1 MQWKQSRL
9 ILILVVTFTALWYVY
24 PSARLVA
31 HHNNIMLLSDEDV
44 AALEDRAI
52 NLGLDLVGGVY
63 VALEVDKTDLP
74 EDEARDVIERAMQ
87 VISNRVNEFGV
98 AEPII
103 QQEGE
108 DRIIVELPGIQD
120 VNRALSLIQQTAQ
133 LEFKMLRDGLELNT
147 FIDRTDALVA
157 NRDTSSTDSLGAQLF
172 SDATATNPLSSL
184 IDVNG
189 SEFVA
194 SAIDTG
200 RVNAIL
206 RRPDVQ
212 ALLPPEGQ
220 IASGVVEDNQ
230 LGQRVQSYYY
240 MNSLPEMTGASL
252 EDAYPETGSTQDIS
266 NVGLAQVGF
275 TTTDDGAREFAR
287 ITGAN
292 IGRRMAI
299 ILDGRVFSAPTIQS
313 RIPNGSGVITG
324 IGSLEEARDLS
335 IVLRAGALPA
345 PMTIIDKQVVGPSL
359 GRDAISSG
367 QTASILGLITVLFFM
382 YGYYRTSGLLANF
395 ALALNLLF
403 LLGVLAGFQATLTL
417 PGIAGIILTMGMSVD
432 ANILIFER
440 IKEEIRSGKKTIRQS
455 IDSGYGNAIRTII
468 DANITTLITAL
479 ALYQFGT
486 GPIKGFALTLSFGI
500 VISMF
505 TAITVT
511 RALYDR
517 LTDRWNVE
525 KLSIGKADPF
535 GKVNF
540 GFMRFGK
547 AAFIITWTVILI
559 GLVTIGARGGLK
571 WGVDFQGGSLL
582 EVSFNPPVPVQD
594 IRNALGAVDL
604 DGTIVD
610 LTQSEIKEFGSEG
623 NVLIRSAG
631 EDWDEQQVA
640 TAVKAALVTKF
651 PESLKGGESNWLR
664 REGNVSPKIGKE
676 LTVDALGAVMWSIIG
691 IVIYIAIRFR
701 HVGGFRFG
709 IGAITALVHDVL
721 IVIAAFS
728 IISED
733 ITMAVVA
740 ALLTVVG
747 YSTNDTIVVFDR
759 IREGLGRS
767 RKEGFSTVV
776 DTCINECLNRT
787 MMTSITVLLVL
798 AFLLAGS
805 QSTNFGFA
813 LALTFG
819 VITGTYSSIFVASPI
834 VVWWHD
840 WVTSKREK
848 MRKSRGSKKK
858 PSRARSASGKQNDKV
873 AGGTAAG

>member
-1 MQWKQSRL
+1 MQWKHSRL

-31 HHNNIMLLSDEDV
+31 HHNDIMPLSDEDV

-63 VALEVDKTDLP
+63 VALEVDKTNLP

-103 QQEGE
+103 QQQGE

-147 FIDRTDALVA
+147 FIDRADALVA

-184 IDVNG
+184 IDVSG

-194 SAIDTG
+194 SAVDTG

-212 ALLPPEGQ
+212 ALLPSEGQ
-220 IASGVVEDNQ
+220 IASGVVESNQ

-252 EDAYPETGSTQDIS
+252 EDAYPETGSAQDIS

-324 IGSLEEARDLS
+324 IGSLEEAKDLS

-382 YGYYRTSGLLANF
+382 YGYYRTSGLIANF

-440 IKEEIRSGKKTIRQS
+440 IKEEIRTGKKTIRQS
-455 IDSGYGNAIRTII
+455 IDSGYGNAIRTIV

-486 GPIKGFALTLSFGI
+486 GPIKGFAITLSFGI

-511 RALYDR
+511 RALYDG
-517 LTDRWNVE
+517 LTERWNVE

-540 GFMRFGK
+540 SFMKFGK

-559 GLVTIGARGGLK
+559 GLVTVGVRGGLK

-582 EVSFNPPVPVQD
+582 EVSFNPPVPIQD

-610 LTQSEIKEFGSEG
+610 LTQSEIKAFGSEG

-631 EDWDEQQVA
+631 EEWDEQQLG
-640 TAVKAALVTKF
+640 TAVKAALVAGF
-651 PESLKGGESNWLR
+651 PESLKGGEANWLR
-664 REGNVSPKIGKE
+664 QEGNVNPKIGKE

-691 IVIYIAIRFR
+691 IVIYVAIRFR

-709 IGAITALVHDVL
+709 VGAITALVHDVL
-721 IVIAAFS
+721 IVIAVFS
-728 IISED
+728 ILSED

-767 RKEGFSTVV
+767 RKEGFSAVV
-776 DTCINECLNRT
+776 DACINQCLNRT

-813 LALTFG
+813 LALTLG
-819 VITGTYSSIFVASPI
+819 VIAGTYSSIFVASPI

-858 PSRARSASGKQNDKV
+858 PSSARSAPSKQNDKV